1 MPGQSAQWIATART
15 LRRAGFGVTG
25 PEVDAVVSQD
35 WPSHVDAMLSAN
47 PDADPGAIATPVPAL
62 DVPRAPGKGATPA
75 ARNQY
80 NQQLSEQQRVLSDW
94 WVRRMVSVG
103 QPVHEKLTLLWH
115 NHFATSAQKV
125 RVAAHMAAQN
135 QKLRTLSLGD
145 FRTLAY
151 AMLTDAATLRWLD
164 GLSNTAKAPNEN
176 LAREFM
182 ELFALGHGNG
192 YTENDVR
199 NGARA
204 LTGWV
209 IGADGQTSVVPKRQD
224 AFRGHP
230 QLRRRGIRRCGAG
243 SAQVGRICRGAAV
256 AAIGFR
262 RATVAAGARPAGRRI
277 WPGTQP
283 AGADPGDPHRQRVH
297 RRLCRRRQHPD
308 RMARR
313 RHAGTA
319 GADRPTRT
327 AQARRRDTASAGA
340 ATVQP
345 TERRRLAARP
355 GVAVHRQRGGPLAC
369 RHPVGARRR
378 PLEHRGHLARRPHR
392 RGRLPD
398 RRRSVVGPHR
408 NGAAAPGAPT
418 GSVGSGRRQHTRI
431 PDVLTEINRRRFLI
445 ASAGAGAAGL
455 LSTAV
460 AVSWPDLM
468 RAAQDRP
475 LPANAGVL
483 VIVTLYGGND
493 GINTLIPY
501 ADNAYHDARPDLAY
515 APGDVIHL
523 DEQLGLNPAMKGLAQ
538 LWNQRQLA
546 IVRGVGYPRPDH
558 SHFRSMDI
566 WQTASPAEPV
576 STGWIGRWLDA
587 NGDDP
592 LRAVNIGPVLPPL
605 AVGEKYTAA
614 ALSPG
619 GAAGK
624 AEKFDAIMT
633 ALGNDDPND
642 THAIE
647 RATQQRLLQ
656 TLDEAVARFL
666 QEMSGDRYGKNVVL
680 LAYSEFG
687 RRVRANAS
695 QGTDHGTAGPVFVAG
710 VPVKG
715 GFYGEEPSLTDLDNG
730 DLKFTTDFRDVY
742 NELLTRTVGTD
753 PTPSVG
759 AGRTGLGFL

>member
-1 MPGQSAQWIATART
+1 
-15 LRRAGFGVTG
+15 
-25 PEVDAVVSQD
+25 
-35 WPSHVDAMLSAN
+35 
-47 PDADPGAIATPVPAL
+47 
-62 DVPRAPGKGATPA
+62 
-75 ARNQY
+75 
-80 NQQLSEQQRVLSDW
+80 
-94 WVRRMVSVG
+94 
-103 QPVHEKLTLLWH
+103 
-115 NHFATSAQKV
+115 
-125 RVAAHMAAQN
+125 
-135 QKLRTLSLGD
+135 
-145 FRTLAY
+145 
-151 AMLTDAATLRWLD
+151 
-164 GLSNTAKAPNEN
+164 
-176 LAREFM
+176 
-182 ELFALGHGNG
+182 
-192 YTENDVR
+192 
-199 NGARA
+199 
-204 LTGWV
+204 
-209 IGADGQTSVVPKRQD
+209 
-224 AFRGHP
+224 
-230 QLRRRGIRRCGAG
+230 
-243 SAQVGRICRGAAV
+243 
-256 AAIGFR
+256 
-262 RATVAAGARPAGRRI
+262 
-277 WPGTQP
+277 
-283 AGADPGDPHRQRVH
+283 
-297 RRLCRRRQHPD
+297 
-308 RMARR
+308 
-313 RHAGTA
+313 
-319 GADRPTRT
+319 
-327 AQARRRDTASAGA
+327 
-340 ATVQP
+340 
-345 TERRRLAARP
+345 
-355 GVAVHRQRGGPLAC
+355 
-369 RHPVGARRR
+369 
-378 PLEHRGHLARRPHR
+378 
-392 RGRLPD
+392 
-398 RRRSVVGPHR
+398 
-408 NGAAAPGAPT
+408 
-418 GSVGSGRRQHTRI
+418 
-431 PDVLTEINRRRFLI
+431 LTEINRRRFLI
-445 ASAGAGAAGL
+445 ASAGAGAAGV

-475 LPANAGVL
+475 LPANSGVL

-642 THAIE
+642 TPAMAAVCKAYRAARTADTTFASVKASDEGRNSLATQLSMVASAVKARVPTRVYTVQLGGFDTHANE

-666 QEMSGDRYGKNVVL
+666 QEMSGDPYGKNVVL

-710 VPVKG
+710 VPVRG
-715 GFYGEEPSLTDLDNG
+715 GFYGEEPSLTNLDNG

-742 NELLTRTVGTD
+742 YELLKRTVAAD

-759 AGRTGLGFL
+759 AGRRSLGFLTA